1 MIPSNI
7 QKSHLKKAIEE
18 IRTKGVRKGRH
29 SSTYDV
35 FYKGNRY
42 PPKLVVS
49 IANRFA
55 NGKELDP
62 ASFSGGA
69 GTECFSVL
77 NENGFEIKAKKVKVW
92 VEKTI
97 VKGRKSRNSGEL
109 RLGKALWPPTKSKG
123 GADIYSTMRE
133 IRANDIVL
141 HFTDNFGITGVSV
154 AASSYKDGSG
164 VKGSVWEGP
173 AYHVPLK
180 GFQKLDP
187 ELERSKILNKENKPV
202 LDVIR
207 SRSKVFYQE
216 DLNLRQGAY
225 LTEAP
230 YELVNI
236 INKAYMA
243 TGNKTIPYL
252 DGFNQGA
259 SFYDVLKKAEAEM
272 NKAGFR
278 YKSLSESRN
287 YVWVEGPK
295 KKIGK
300 TPAHYEFIL
309 RKGGLLNLEV
319 HFEEAGTK
327 KLFGECLGALPEP
340 LVWFDR
346 SGTMSIRHKNVYN
359 ISETLDSEMI
369 VADIKELDKLVGNQ
383 VRSLIGLGRVWLY
396 SAGEDSSQWNE
407 FYQKGIMAL
416 GYDDL
421 GNLSQFK
428 SKKQISEAIKRSE
441 WYKKENPSN
450 HALANYQF
458 ANEISLGDIIIVKD
472 GRHSLLG
479 YGFVTSDYFYDERRK
494 HFKSCRSV
502 DWKVSGLWETNYDF
516 VIKTLT
522 DISGYSSKTTN
533 DKFWFQA
540 LLAIMNNK
548 YDNGITMEKSINQIL
563 YGPPG
568 TGKTYALRKDYFP
581 KYTITGTPLSKE
593 ENFKDIVA
601 ECTWF
606 EVIAIAL
613 IEEGKS
619 KVSEILKNRWVDQ
632 KYKMSKAK
640 SPRELIWGT
649 LGYHALESCEFVN
662 NSERSNVTV
671 FFKDQFSY
679 WELSMK
685 DAEEKIPEIFEIIDK
700 AENYA
705 PKQDVERKN
714 YSFITFHQSY
724 SYEDFVE
731 GIKPVMDNKSSSE
744 LTEIGYEIKD
754 GVFKILCKK
763 AEENR
768 KERFAIFIDEINRGN
783 VSAIFGE
790 LITLIE
796 DDKRKDRENEI
807 SVTLPYSKEVF
818 CVPANVDIYAT
829 MNTADRSVE
838 ALDTALR
845 RRFSFKEIMPDPS
858 VIKPV
863 KIGGV
868 DLSDILTAIN
878 TRLEILLDR
887 DHTIG
892 HSYFIG
898 LKNQDDLKG
907 VFKDKVVPLLQEYFY
922 GDYGKIGLVLGEGFV
937 RLKNKKEKP
946 FASFNYEGKEDLNRS
961 FYELNVIDKNF
972 DIEKAL
978 KALLNKTVED

>member
-77 NENGFEIKAKKVKVW
+77 NENGFEIRAKKVKVW

-109 RLGKALWPPTKSKG
+109 RLGKALWSPTKSKG

-207 SRSKVFYQE
+207 SRSKVFYQG

-272 NKAGFR
+272 TKAGFR

-359 ISETLDSEMI
+359 ISEPLDTEMI

-383 VRSLIGLGRVWLY
+383 VRSLIGLGGVWLY

-407 FYQKGIMAL
+407 FDQKGIMAL

-428 SKKQISEAIKRSE
+428 SKKQSSEAIKRSE

-458 ANEISLGDIIIVKD
+458 ANEISIGDIIIVKD

-479 YGFVTSDYFYDERRK
+479 YGFVTSDYFYDEGRK

-548 YDNGITMEKSINQIL
+548 HDNGITMKKSINQIL

-568 TGKTYALRKDYFP
+568 TGKTYTLKNEYFP
-581 KYTITGTPLSKE
+581 LYTTQGASDSPE
-593 ENFKDIVA
+593 GNFKKVA
-601 ECTWF
+601 EG
-606 EVIAIAL
+606 L
-613 IEEGKS
+613 RP
-619 KVSEILKNRWVDQ
+619 RWRVLP
-632 KYKMSKAK
+632 
-640 SPRELIWGT
+640 SP
-649 LGYHALESCEFVN
+649 
-662 NSERSNVTV
+662 
-671 FFKDQFSY
+671 Q
-679 WELSMK
+679 
-685 DAEEKIPEIFEIIDK
+685 IPQG
-700 AENYA
+700 
-705 PKQDVERKN
+705 P
-714 YSFITFHQSY
+714 
-724 SYEDFVE
+724 
-731 GIKPVMDNKSSSE
+731 
-744 LTEIGYEIKD
+744 
-754 GVFKILCKK
+754 
-763 AEENR
+763 
-768 KERFAIFIDEINRGN
+768 
-783 VSAIFGE
+783 
-790 LITLIE
+790 
-796 DDKRKDRENEI
+796 
-807 SVTLPYSKEVF
+807 
-818 CVPANVDIYAT
+818 
-829 MNTADRSVE
+829 
-838 ALDTALR
+838 
-845 RRFSFKEIMPDPS
+845 
-858 VIKPV
+858 
-863 KIGGV
+863 
-868 DLSDILTAIN
+868 
-878 TRLEILLDR
+878 
-887 DHTIG
+887 
-892 HSYFIG
+892 
-898 LKNQDDLKG
+898 
-907 VFKDKVVPLLQEYFY
+907 
-922 GDYGKIGLVLGEGFV
+922 
-937 RLKNKKEKP
+937 
-946 FASFNYEGKEDLNRS
+946 
-961 FYELNVIDKNF
+961 
-972 DIEKAL
+972 
-978 KALLNKTVED
+978 